1 MKFLLE
7 FLFRN
12 AYFYVSLKIALLL
25 FDLDELILQSPQLAI
40 DFLARVSNNVGLDRD
55 FCNEFAQDSRWHLRQ
70 IHSSGH
76 YSNKLDYAG
85 FLFLLKQN
93 Y

>member
-1 MKFLLE
+1 MLE
-7 FLFRN
+7 FCLEMPT
-12 AYFYVSLKIALLL
+12 FYVSLKIALLL

-76 YSNKLDYAG
+76 YSNKPDYAG

>member
-1 MKFLLE
+1 MPT
-7 FLFRN
+7 
-12 AYFYVSLKIALLL
+12 FYVSLKIALLL

-76 YSNKLDYAG
+76 YSISQIMLAFFPVKAKLLTSYW
-85 FLFLLKQN
+85 
-93 Y
+93 

>member
-1 MKFLLE
+1 MPT
-7 FLFRN
+7 
-12 AYFYVSLKIALLL
+12 FYVSLKIALLL
-25 FDLDELILQSPQLAI
+25 FDLDELILRSPQLAI
-40 DFLARVSNNVGLDRD
+40 DFLARVLNNVGLGRD
-55 FCNEFAQDSRWHLRQ
+55 FCNEFVQDSRWHLHQ

-76 YSNKLDYAG
+76 YSNKPDYAG